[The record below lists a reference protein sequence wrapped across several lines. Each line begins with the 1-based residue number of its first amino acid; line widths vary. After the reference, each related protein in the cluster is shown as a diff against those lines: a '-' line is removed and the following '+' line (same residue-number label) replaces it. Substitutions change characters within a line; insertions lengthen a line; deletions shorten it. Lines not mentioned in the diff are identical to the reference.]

1 MNLSPPVRAIK
12 PKTLN
17 KMPKI
22 VEEMLEN
29 NAMNTNQIRNV
40 AKNIVNM
47 RPLPENNTIIT
58 NINKINK
65 MRMSPMIKN
74 DVELEDLMEELMFT
88 YLALL
93 KLSYIRTRKGELSAK
108 QKADLAALRRG
119 RDMVRKRI
127 KRRFD
132 KYNLKNV
139 EML

>member
-1 MNLSPPVRAIK
+1 
-12 PKTLN
+12 
-17 KMPKI
+17 MPKI

-108 QKADLAALRRG
+108 QKADMTALRRG

-127 KRRFD
+127 KRRLN

-139 EML
+139 EFF

>member
-1 MNLSPPVRAIK
+1 
-12 PKTLN
+12 
-17 KMPKI
+17 
-22 VEEMLEN
+22 
-29 NAMNTNQIRNV
+29 
-40 AKNIVNM
+40 
-47 RPLPENNTIIT
+47 
-58 NINKINK
+58 
-65 MRMSPMIKN
+65 MSPMIKN

-93 KLSYIRTRKGELSAK
+93 KLSYIRTRKGELSVK